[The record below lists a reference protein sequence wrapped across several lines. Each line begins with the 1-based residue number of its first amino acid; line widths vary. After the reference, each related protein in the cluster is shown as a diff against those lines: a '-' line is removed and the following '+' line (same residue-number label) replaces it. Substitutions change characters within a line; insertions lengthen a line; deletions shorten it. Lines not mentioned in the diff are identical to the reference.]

1 MTTLRRCSVLVT
13 HFSSNGLDS
22 ACGRS
27 SQTLVSTAVTAD
39 VSCKSCQRSLVKP
52 EAAAASKSK
61 APSLAE
67 LRKTAKAAAAPAAV
81 AAPAVPAVAAKPA
94 AKPAAKVVSVPA
106 AQPAKAVEQP
116 ARSGGFSVKSAW
128 AARLAEQGDR
138 CRLPRGKVKQR
149 HV

>member
-1 MTTLRRCSVLVT
+1 MVT

-27 SQTLVSTAVTAD
+27 SQTLVSTAVTED

-67 LRKTAKAAAAPAAV
+67 LRKTAKAAAAPV
-81 AAPAVPAVAAKPA
+81 AAAPVVKQPATQAVSKPA
-94 AKPAAKVVSVPA
+94 AK
-106 AQPAKAVEQP
+106 QP
-116 ARSGGFSVKSAW
+116 ARKGGFSVKSAW
-128 AARLAEQGDR
+128 AARLAEQGGG
-138 CRLPRGKVKQR
+138 CRLPRGKAKQR

>member
-1 MTTLRRCSVLVT
+1 LVT

-27 SQTLVSTAVTAD
+27 SQTLVSTAVTED
-39 VSCKSCQRSLVKP
+39 VSCKSCQRSLGKP
-52 EAAAASKSK
+52 EAAAAAKSK

-67 LRKTAKAAAAPAAV
+67 LRKTAKV
-81 AAPAVPAVAAKPA
+81 AAEPAVAVA
-94 AKPAAKVVSVPA
+94 AAKVVSTAPA
-106 AQPAKAVEQP
+106 PAKPAKAAEQQP
-116 ARSGGFSVKSAW
+116 ARSGSFSVKSAW

-138 CRLPRGKVKQR
+138 CRLPRGKAKQR

>member
-1 MTTLRRCSVLVT
+1 MTTHRRCSVLVT

-27 SQTLVSTAVTAD
+27 SQTLVSTAVTED
-39 VSCKSCQRSLVKP
+39 VSCKSCQRSLGKP
-52 EAAAASKSK
+52 EAAAAAKSK

-67 LRKTAKAAAAPAAV
+67 LRKTAKV
-81 AAPAVPAVAAKPA
+81 AAEPAVAVA
-94 AKPAAKVVSVPA
+94 AAKVVSTAPA
-106 AQPAKAVEQP
+106 PAKPAKAAEQQP
-116 ARSGGFSVKSAW
+116 ARSGSFSVKSAW

-138 CRLPRGKVKQR
+138 CRLPRGKAKQR

>member
-1 MTTLRRCSVLVT
+1 MVT

-27 SQTLVSTAVTAD
+27 SQTLVSTAVTED
-39 VSCKSCQRSLVKP
+39 VSCKSCQRSLSKP
-52 EAAAASKSK
+52 EAAAVAKSKS
-61 APSLAE
+61 PSLAE
-67 LRKTAKAAAAPAAV
+67 LRKTAKAAV
-81 AAPAVPAVAAKPA
+81 EPAVTVAEV
-94 AKPAAKVVSVPA
+94 KPAAKVVSVPA
-106 AQPAKAVEQP
+106 AAKPAKAAEQQP

-138 CRLPRGKVKQR
+138 CRLPRGKAKQR

>member
-1 MTTLRRCSVLVT
+1 MVT

-27 SQTLVSTAVTAD
+27 SQTLVSTAVTED

-52 EAAAASKSK
+52 DAATSAKSK

-67 LRKTAKAAAAPAAV
+67 LRKTAKAAAAPT
-81 AAPAVPAVAAKPA
+81 PAVAA
-94 AKPAAKVVSVPA
+94 AKPAAKVVGTVPA
-106 AQPAKAVEQP
+106 AAKPANVANVAEPQP
-116 ARSGGFSVKSAW
+116 ARSGGFSVKAAW

-138 CRLPRGKVKQR
+138 CRLPRGKGKQR
-149 HV
+149 KV

>member
-1 MTTLRRCSVLVT
+1 MTTHRRCSVLVT

-27 SQTLVSTAVTAD
+27 SQTLVSTAVTED

-52 EAAAASKSK
+52 DAGASAKSK

-67 LRKTAKAAAAPAAV
+67 LRKTAKAAAPTPAEAAV
-81 AAPAVPAVAAKPA
+81 
-94 AKPAAKVVSVPA
+94 KPAAKVVGTAPA
-106 AQPAKAVEQP
+106 AAKPANVAEQQP

-138 CRLPRGKVKQR
+138 CRLPRGKGKQR
-149 HV
+149 KV

>member
-1 MTTLRRCSVLVT
+1 MVT

-27 SQTLVSTAVTAD
+27 SQTLVSTAVTED
-39 VSCKSCQRSLVKP
+39 VSCKSCQRSLGKP
-52 EAAAASKSK
+52 EAAAAAKSK

-67 LRKTAKAAAAPAAV
+67 LRKTAKVAV
-81 AAPAVPAVAAKPA
+81 ESPTPTVTA
-94 AKPAAKVVSVPA
+94 AKPAAKVVSTA
-106 AQPAKAVEQP
+106 PAKPAKVAEQQP

-128 AARLAEQGDR
+128 AARLAERGDR

>member
-1 MTTLRRCSVLVT
+1 MVT

-27 SQTLVSTAVTAD
+27 SQTLVSTAVTED

-52 EAAAASKSK
+52 EATTAKSK

-67 LRKTAKAAAAPAAV
+67 LRKTAKAAAAPAV
-81 AAPAVPAVAAKPA
+81 AEAA
-94 AKPAAKVVSVPA
+94 AKPAAKVVSTAPA
-106 AQPAKAVEQP
+106 AAKPAKVAEPQP

-138 CRLPRGKVKQR
+138 CRLPRGKARQR

>member
-1 MTTLRRCSVLVT
+1 MTTHRRCSVLVT

-27 SQTLVSTAVTAD
+27 SQTLVSTAVTED
-39 VSCKSCQRSLVKP
+39 VSCKSCQRSLSKP
-52 EAAAASKSK
+52 EAAAVAKSKS
-61 APSLAE
+61 PSLAE
-67 LRKTAKAAAAPAAV
+67 LRKTAKAAV
-81 AAPAVPAVAAKPA
+81 EPAVTVAEV
-94 AKPAAKVVSVPA
+94 KPAAKVVSVPA
-106 AQPAKAVEQP
+106 AAKPAKAAEQQP

-138 CRLPRGKVKQR
+138 CRLPRGKAKQR

>member
-1 MTTLRRCSVLVT
+1 MVT

-27 SQTLVSTAVTAD
+27 SQTLVSTAVTED
-39 VSCKSCQRSLVKP
+39 VSCKSCQRSLSKP
-52 EAAAASKSK
+52 EAANAAKSK

-67 LRKTAKAAAAPAAV
+67 LRKTAAAEPAVAV
-81 AAPAVPAVAAKPA
+81 AAAN
-94 AKPAAKVVSVPA
+94 KPAAKVVSTAPA
-106 AQPAKAVEQP
+106 AAKPAKVAAQQP

-138 CRLPRGKVKQR
+138 CRLPRGKARQR

>member
-1 MTTLRRCSVLVT
+1 MVT

-27 SQTLVSTAVTAD
+27 SQTLVSTAVTED
-39 VSCKSCQRSLVKP
+39 VSCKSCQRSLGKP
-52 EAAAASKSK
+52 EAAAAAKSK

-67 LRKTAKAAAAPAAV
+67 LRKTAKV
-81 AAPAVPAVAAKPA
+81 AAEPAVAVAA
-94 AKPAAKVVSVPA
+94 AKPAAKVVSTA
-106 AQPAKAVEQP
+106 PAKPAKVAEQQP

-138 CRLPRGKVKQR
+138 CRLPRGKAKQR

>member
-1 MTTLRRCSVLVT
+1 MVT

-27 SQTLVSTAVTAD
+27 SQTLVSTAVTED
-39 VSCKSCQRSLVKP
+39 VSCKSCQRSLGKP
-52 EAAAASKSK
+52 EAAAAAKSK

-67 LRKTAKAAAAPAAV
+67 LRKTAKVAAEPAV
-81 AAPAVPAVAAKPA
+81 AVAAAKPA
-94 AKPAAKVVSVPA
+94 VKVVSTAPAPAKPAKA
-106 AQPAKAVEQP
+106 AEPQP

-138 CRLPRGKVKQR
+138 CRLPRGKAKQR

>member
-1 MTTLRRCSVLVT
+1 LVT

>member
-1 MTTLRRCSVLVT
+1 LVT

-27 SQTLVSTAVTAD
+27 SQTLVSTAVTED

-52 EAAAASKSK
+52 EAGASKNK
-61 APSLAE
+61 TPSLAE
-67 LRKTAKAAAAPAAV
+67 LRKTAKAAAAPAEV
-81 AAPAVPAVAAKPA
+81 EAP
-94 AKPAAKVVSVPA
+94 AKPAAKVVSNTPASKPA
-106 AQPAKAVEQP
+106 AKPAKVAQQP

-128 AARLAEQGDR
+128 AARLAEQGDS
-138 CRLPRGKVKQR
+138 CRLPRGKAKQR

>member
-1 MTTLRRCSVLVT
+1 MVT

-27 SQTLVSTAVTAD
+27 SQTLVSTAVTED
-39 VSCKSCQRSLVKP
+39 VSCKSCQRSLSKP
-52 EAAAASKSK
+52 EAGTAAKSK

-67 LRKTAKAAAAPAAV
+67 LRKTAKVAAAPAVAV
-81 AAPAVPAVAAKPA
+81 AA
-94 AKPAAKVVSVPA
+94 AKPAAKVVSPAPA
-106 AQPAKAVEQP
+106 AKPAKVAEQP

-128 AARLAEQGDR
+128 ASRLAEQGDR

>member
-1 MTTLRRCSVLVT
+1 
-13 HFSSNGLDS
+13 
-22 ACGRS
+22 
-27 SQTLVSTAVTAD
+27 
-39 VSCKSCQRSLVKP
+39 
-52 EAAAASKSK
+52 
-61 APSLAE
+61 
-67 LRKTAKAAAAPAAV
+67 V
-81 AAPAVPAVAAKPA
+81 AAPAVPAVA

>member
-1 MTTLRRCSVLVT
+1 MVT

-27 SQTLVSTAVTAD
+27 SQTLVSTAVTED
-39 VSCKSCQRSLVKP
+39 VSCKSCQRSLSKP
-52 EAAAASKSK
+52 EAAATAKPK

-67 LRKTAKAAAAPAAV
+67 LRKTAKAAAEPVVAVAEAV
-81 AAPAVPAVAAKPA
+81 AAGKPA
-94 AKPAAKVVSVPA
+94 GKVVSTAPMAARPA
-106 AQPAKAVEQP
+106 PVAEQQP

-128 AARLAEQGDR
+128 AARLAGQGDR
-138 CRLPRGKVKQR
+138 CRLPRGKAKQR